1 VRDSDE
7 LSAEIPY
14 DFICIASGAAPHALP
29 QATGVEGGAVLSLR
43 DTDSVASLAA
53 RLGEAGRV
61 MVVGNG
67 GIALELMCATVGLK
81 SPTCS
86 PHLQRCTEKL
96 APRHRVG
103 HPSRKHRRCVLR
115 PGCGAPYERHHSSIT
130 IFQGAFLQQVLAVRD
145 LAGGAG
151 GATGAAAGAQLPL
164 SGLSAALPLGDS
176 LGSAVGPRWA
186 AVLLQQ
192 PGAQSP
198 PSLPLA
204 SVHAEMGCEVSRIE
218 ALAAGPLRVQL
229 SNGTAVDVATVV
241 NATGVVPAVSWCV
254 WRLCKTLS

>member
-1 VRDSDE
+1 VRSFSLPVDAHPTRSD
-7 LSAEIPY
+7 
-14 DFICIASGAAPHALP
+14 ALK
-29 QATGVEGGAVLSLR
+29 SLR
-43 DTDSVASLAA
+43 RDTVW
-53 RLGEAGRV
+53 V
-61 MVVGNG
+61 
-67 GIALELMCATVGLK
+67 I
-81 SPTCS
+81 
-86 PHLQRCTEKL
+86 
-96 APRHRVG
+96 RHESIGDAFFDRDAV
-103 HPSRKHRRCVLR
+103 R
-115 PGCGAPYERHHSSIT
+115 PNERHHSSIT
-130 IFQGAFLQQVLAVRD
+130 LFQGAFLQQVLAVQD

-164 SGLSAALPLGDS
+164 SGLSAALPLGGS